1 MGHASSVIT
10 IGSPSV
16 INDAEWNA
24 MVLTYA
30 GTMDSGGVAR
40 AGDSGQFD
48 PYAVT
53 RPGSTVYEV
62 REFTSGA
69 TTYKVRIEWQSTRM
83 RVVAGN
89 ASDGAGNIT
98 DPEAISY
105 DLRTITSKGTGR
117 FYVSSGTDYFTMMMN
132 YDTGTSKTFGFSVG
146 VVDGALVLWNFNPDI
161 SGSDMWVKVRDGL
174 DNVATTSFNPLGISA
189 SSNAAYFPI
198 FRHVVLTGNALP
210 QEVPWIGSVYPGA
223 LADLG
228 EITASVYGEEATWK
242 CFDEILGY
250 GGTTN
255 LVIRW

>member
-10 IGSPSV
+10 IGSPSS
-16 INDAEWNA
+16 INDAEWNT

-30 GTMDSGGVAR
+30 GTMDSGGVVR

-69 TTYKVRIEWQSTRM
+69 TTYKVRIEFQSTRM
-83 RVVAGN
+83 RVVVGN

-98 DPEAISY
+98 DPNAVSY
-105 DLRTITSKGTGR
+105 DLRTFTSKGTGR
-117 FYVSSGTDYFTMMMN
+117 FYVTSGADYFTMILH
-132 YDTGTSKTFGFSVG
+132 YDTGTSNTFGFSVG
-146 VVDGALVLWNFNPDI
+146 VVDGALTLWNLDPSILGGDI
-161 SGSDMWVKVRDGL
+161 WVKVPTIL
-174 DNVATTSFNPLGISA
+174 NNISTTTFNPLGITA

-198 FRHVVLTGNALP
+198 FRHVVLTGNAVP
-210 QEVPWIGSVYPGA
+210 QEVPWLGCIYGGA
-223 LADLG
+223 LADLDD
-228 EITASVYGEEATWK
+228 ITASVYGEEATWK
-242 CFDEILGY
+242 CFSEIVNAH
-250 GGTTN
+250 GGLS